1 MSGDLKQS
9 GKLSVERL
17 NGMLD
22 MGRALIRLPVKL
34 ISADDPERKA
44 VMEAAINKDIDGV
57 YAGIVKD
64 RL

>member
-1 MSGDLKQS
+1 
-9 GKLSVERL
+9 
-17 NGMLD
+17 MLD